1 MEDLPDTAYR
11 RTLDRYALYG
21 EIAAGGMARVHFG
34 RVLGAQS
41 VPRVVA
47 IKCLLPELAVDPTF
61 VRMFL
66 AEGRLASRVR
76 HPNVVATHDVVSL
89 PAGAEGSPGQLFHV
103 MEYVAGDS
111 LSRLVRKSRERGVPV
126 PPRVA
131 VSVACGLLEG
141 LHAAHEAKS
150 ETGEPLGIVHRD
162 VSPQNVMVGVDGL
175 ARVLDFGVATATH
188 LVDEAPDQ
196 IKGKVGYMAPEQLAH
211 EGVDRRTDLYA
222 AAVVLWETLTGR
234 RLFKAD
240 NLSALIVK
248 VMADPVEVPSTYA
261 DGIPSD
267 IDMILMK
274 ALSRDVRDRW
284 TTARELAVLLEGA
297 LPPAP
302 ARDVGAWVEEVGGDR
317 LRYRAEVVAAIEAQS
332 IAHLKVPSAA
342 RSLGRITV
350 ESASSDL
357 TGLDAD
363 ALPGAVEQALASD
376 PQIKAVM
383 LRRSQPLF
391 GAEPSTS
398 RLPQLQAGR
407 ANPCAP
413 ERGQEPPPGAQAT
426 LGAAP
431 VAPVAP
437 VAPAPFA
444 PVVDTPA
451 PTPPRPQPARAAKR
465 GLSSG
470 ARSALLALGVLV
482 LIVCAAYAGLTLGRI
497 DPP

>member
-1 MEDLPDTAYR
+1 VTAASAGAGP
-11 RTLDRYALYG
+11 RTLGRYEL
-21 EIAAGGMARVHFG
+21 IASIGSGGMAEVHLARQRGPMGFEK
-34 RVLGAQS
+34 L
-41 VPRVVA
+41 VVVKT
-47 IKCLLPELAVDPTF
+47 IHQQ
-61 VRMFL
+61 
-66 AEGRLASRVR
+66 LASKRAFIDMLLEEARVAALVK
-76 HPNVVATHDVVSL
+76 HANVVDIYDL
-89 PAGAEGSPGQLFHV
+89 GEAGGEYFIA
-103 MEYVAGDS
+103 MEYLEGEPLLSLLYAGKQGQRLDVLSTARMIADS
-111 LSRLVRKSRERGVPV
+111 AR
-126 PPRVA
+126 
-131 VSVACGLLEG
+131 G
-141 LHAAHEAKS
+141 LHAAHEHHGMS
-150 ETGEPLGIVHRD
+150 GQPMTLIHHD
-162 VSPQNVMVGVDGL
+162 VSPGNIVILFTGEVKLV
-175 ARVLDFGVATATH
+175 DFGVAKAEDAVT
-188 LVDEAPDQ
+188 EGGAPV
-196 IKGKVGYMAPEQLAH
+196 ILKGKVGYMAPEQLAH

>member
-1 MEDLPDTAYR
+1 MEELPDTAYR

-21 EIAAGGMARVHFG
+21 EIAAGGMARVHYG

-66 AEGRLASRVR
+66 AEGRLASRIR

-89 PAGAEGSPGQLFHV
+89 PGSPGELFHV

-111 LSRLVRKSRERGVPV
+111 LSRLVRKARERGATI

-131 VSVACGLLEG
+131 VSIACGLLEG

-150 ETGEPLGIVHRD
+150 ETGAPLGLVHRD

-211 EGVDRRTDLYA
+211 EGVDRRTDVYA
-222 AAVVLWETLTGR
+222 AAVVLWEALTGR

-248 VMADPVEVPSTYA
+248 VMADPVEVPSTFA

-267 IDMILMK
+267 LDMILMK

-284 TTARELAVLLEGA
+284 ASARELAVLLEGA

-302 ARDVGAWVEEVGGDR
+302 ARDVGAWVEEIGGDR

-342 RSLGRITV
+342 RSLGRIAL

-357 TGLDAD
+357 AGLDAD

-391 GAEPSTS
+391 APEPSTA
-398 RLPQLQAGR
+398 RLPQL
-407 ANPCAP
+407 AP
-413 ERGQEPPPGAQAT
+413 PAPAAQA
-426 LGAAP
+426 P
-431 VAPVAP
+431 F
-437 VAPAPFA
+437 VAPAPA
-444 PVVDTPA
+444 PASPA
-451 PTPPRPQPARAAKR
+451 PASPAPASPAPASPTPFAAATEPAAHAEPAPPSPRRPPVDAAFR

-470 ARSALLALGVLV
+470 ARSALLALGVLL
-482 LIVCAAYAGLTLGRI
+482 LILGAAYVGLTLGKI